1 MTNNVS
7 SVLGNAGSD
16 CKQWRIFVIF
26 VASGNENFH
35 DLIYFRNLATKMSF
49 SCI

>member
-16 CKQWRIFVIF
+16 CKQWRIFV
-26 VASGNENFH
+26 ASGNENFH
-35 DLIYFRNLATKMSF
+35 GLIYFRNLATKMSF